1 MKAGKLAVLLT
12 AAAMMIFAGTGVSAS
27 SAPKDTITVNYD
39 LNGGKDKT
47 TGAGSYT
54 KEYKK
59 DGNGVD
65 LLYPMNIENGDLVFL
80 GWKNADYFDK
90 SYAVLYC
97 ESGVYSSFTYRNGHC
112 GYVKDGT
119 TFKALWGKKIKLT
132 FKSGSEHKFKS
143 LEVQDEYVDT
153 LEVGWFKELPYE
165 FRFSIMTPY
174 SSLIYNGDSYMT
186 DSEFWQTNNYYS
198 SDDKAYALT
207 AFKSTKTG
215 KVYDLTDYDFDPS
228 GEETFEAVWTKTVAI
243 DEDYNGGEFLLYG
256 NRKEPATDYVP
267 AGRNYYVYYNNP
279 KIHFDFVAR
288 DDIEIIKP
296 GYKLTGWKSSA
307 DGKVYKQNDKY
318 VPTKDTL
325 FTAVWEKCGE
335 GEDEGAKLYGLTTVR
350 YDANGGEFTDGF
362 KGRLLSNEEKS
373 MRAFYGN
380 LMISEYKKA
389 TDTLNTPA
397 KDVKYPVG
405 YFVGDSKL
413 FYEHYD
419 EEKYKSPED
428 YKAKV
433 TDKLPMK
440 EAFEV
445 RKDGFVLE
453 GWTLKGDTSGKVYKN
468 GDIFELPDQDVTFVA
483 KWKEF
488 VPTATPSPTE
498 TPTPV
503 PTTEATA
510 APTAGSTAA
519 ATATPAAEATPGAV
533 NTGAVTPAPVISA
546 TPAADPKEKTVNGAG
561 YTITS
566 EREKTVSYNSIPG
579 SKTSVSIPA
588 TVKIGKKK
596 YKVTKIADRAF
607 KGNKKLKKIV
617 IGKYIKTI
625 GKEAFSGCT
634 KLKSIT
640 VKSKVLKKVGKNAF
654 KGVSKKAKMT
664 LLKKSQKKL
673 FKKSAFKG
681 KYLIKK

>member
-1 MKAGKLAVLLT
+1 MKLKKLPVILAACAVMLFVG
-12 AAAMMIFAGTGVSAS
+12 AGVSAS

-90 SYAVLYC
+90 SYAALYC

-153 LEVGWFKELPYE
+153 LEVDWFKELPYR

-174 SSLIYNGDSYMT
+174 SSLIYNGDSFMT
-186 DSEFWQTNNYYS
+186 DSEFWKTNNYYS

-215 KVYDLTDYDFDPS
+215 KVYQLTDYDFDPT
-228 GEETFEAVWTKTVAI
+228 GDETFEAVWTKTVAI

-256 NRKEPATDYVP
+256 NPRETTTDYVP
-267 AGRNYYVYYNNP
+267 AGREYYVYYNNP

-325 FTAVWEKCGE
+325 FTAVWEKCAE

-350 YDANGGEFTDGF
+350 YDADGGEFTDSF
-362 KGRLLSNEEKS
+362 NARLLSDEDKS

-380 LMISEYKKA
+380 LMVSEYR
-389 TDTLNTPA
+389 TESSTNNMPV
-397 KDVKYPVG
+397 KDVKLPVG
-405 YFVGDSKL
+405 YFIGDSKL
-413 FYEHYD
+413 FYERYD
-419 EEKYKSPED
+419 DTKYSSQED

-433 TDKLPMK
+433 TDKL
-440 EAFEV
+440 AI
-445 RKDGFVLE
+445 KDTFKVEKNGFILE
-453 GWTLKGDTSGKVYKN
+453 GWTVKGDDSGKVYKT
-468 GDIFELPDQDVTFVA
+468 GDIVDLPETDITFVA

-498 TPTPV
+498 TPV
-503 PTTEATA
+503 PTATT
-510 APTAGSTAA
+510 APTAVPTGSGKPA
-519 ATATPAAEATPGAV
+519 ATTSPTVTVSPDATTAP
-533 NTGAVTPAPVISA
+533 TGYPIVTVSA
-546 TPAADPKEKTVNGAG
+546 TPAVSPVLKRVNGAE
-561 YTITS
+561 YTVIS
-566 EREKTVSYNSIPG
+566 RKDKTVSYDN
-579 SKTSVSIPA
+579 TVSDNAVVNIPA
-588 TVKIGKKK
+588 TVKIGKVK
-596 YKVTKIADRAF
+596 YKVTKIKARAF
-607 KGNKKLKKIV
+607 KGNKKLKKVV
-617 IGKYIKTI
+617 IGKNIVSI
-625 GKEAFSGCT
+625 GKEAFCGCSRLE
-634 KLKSIT
+634 KIT
-640 VKSKVLKKVGKNAF
+640 VKSTVLKKVGKNAF
-654 KGVSKKAKMT
+654 KGISKKAKMR
-664 LLKKSQKKL
+664 LPLKKQKKL
-673 FKKSAFKG
+673 FKKGAYKG
-681 KYLIKK
+681 KYIIGK